1 MQRKPIIE
9 VKDIT
14 VKYGQLTILK
24 DINFDVSS
32 GEIVSIVGGSG
43 CGKTTLMRQ
52 MSGLE
57 TPTKGNVIIE
67 GEDLTNAYGKDRLRL
82 IKKFGILF
90 QSGGLFASMDI
101 GDNLALSLET
111 YTDLH
116 PRRIDDLI
124 DIYLDAVGLR
134 GYENF
139 LPSELSGG
147 MRKRAAIARA
157 LVLNP
162 KILFFDEP
170 SSGLDPLTS
179 AALDKLIIEINS
191 SLKTTMIVVTHD
203 LASILHISN
212 KIIMLDKK
220 TQGIIAEGTPQ
231 QMKNYKGN
239 SYVYNFFNR
248 IA

>member
-1 MQRKPIIE
+1 MKKNPIIE
-9 VKDIT
+9 VKN
-14 VKYGQLTILK
+14 VSVEYGQLTILK
-24 DINFDVSS
+24 DVSFDIYP
-32 GEIVSIVGGSG
+32 GEILSIVGGSG
-43 CGKTTLMRQ
+43 CGKTTLLRQ
-52 MSGLE
+52 LSGLE
-57 TPTKGNVIIE
+57 TPTDGTVIIE
-67 GEDLTNAYGKDRLRL
+67 GEDLTNASSKDKLRI
-82 IKKFGILF
+82 IKKFGVLF
-90 QSGGLFASMDI
+90 QSGGLFASMDV

-111 YTDLH
+111 YTDLSTE
-116 PRRIDDLI
+116 RIDDLI

-179 AALDKLIIEINS
+179 AALDKLIMEINS
-191 SLKTTMIVVTHD
+191 SLGTTMVVVTHD
-203 LASILHISN
+203 LSSIMNISS

-220 TQGIIAEGTPQ
+220 TQGIIAQGTPDE
-231 QMKNYKGN
+231 MKNYKDN